1 MPLFTSFDRRGTLK
15 SDAEL
20 ARLAADQPCSH
31 VCPEHPIPPYRGRKL
46 SLERLDELAAALTY
60 SPWPAAG
67 SGGMAWVQGL
77 TPETPAAYQGGA
89 VERGE
94 AVLKYDPS
102 PLGVATRARRG
113 WLDCAGLLPNGRPV
127 DLLAGSADARWFAE
141 LIRQTG
147 VLHPDHYEAMVT
159 P

>member
-1 MPLFTSFDRRGTLK
+1 MALFTGYHGAARLK
-15 SDAEL
+15 SDTEL
-20 ARLAADQPCSH
+20 AREAADQACGH

-46 SLERLDELAAALTY
+46 SLERLDELAAGLAY

-67 SGGMAWVQGL
+67 NGGTAWVLGL
-77 TPETPAAYQGGA
+77 SAEVPAAYLGGA

-94 AVLKYDPS
+94 AAEHYDRS
-102 PLGVATRARRG
+102 PLGVAVRARRA
-113 WLDCAGLLPNGRPV
+113 WRDCAALLPSGRPA

-141 LIRQTG
+141 TIRQTS

>member
-1 MPLFTSFDRRGTLK
+1 MQSCLSRTSDSYK
-15 SDAEL
+15 
-20 ARLAADQPCSH
+20 
-31 VCPEHPIPPYRGRKL
+31 GRKL
-46 SLERLDELAAALTY
+46 SLARLDELAGQLTY
-60 SPWPAAG
+60 SPWPGGG

-89 VERGE
+89 VERRE
-94 AVLKYDPS
+94 SVERYDRS
-102 PLGVATRARRG
+102 PLATAVRARRG
-113 WLDCAGLLPNGRPV
+113 WLDCAALLPNGRPA

-147 VLHPDHYEAMVT
+147 VLHPDDYEAMVT